1 MINVEVR
8 KTFRGGRQMTDDE
21 LRDYLS
27 SIRYGTLSYITSEGW
42 PDMRPLNFGSY
53 NGCYYFH
60 AHKTRGEKLKDLID
74 GAKVVISFYDTSDK
88 VGIEH
93 INTHKSAL
101 VYGHLERLD
110 TKINNEEEIRLGL
123 TAMCVSAGAAYKAA
137 PERMSQSLKG
147 ASVFKVVPEY
157 TVGKLVCFASTPD

>member
-1 MINVEVR
+1 MIDAEVR
-8 KTFRGGRQMTDDE
+8 KTFRGGRQMTDEE
-21 LRDYLS
+21 LNAYLS
-27 SIRYGTLSYITSEGW
+27 TIRYGTLSFMTGEGW
-42 PDMRPLNFGSY
+42 PDMRPLNFGIY

-60 AHKTRGEKLKDLID
+60 AHKTRGEKLKEWTD
-74 GAKVVISFYDTSDK
+74 GKKVVVSFYDASDK

-93 INTHKSAL
+93 VNTHKSVL

-110 TKINNEEEIRLGL
+110 TKPDAEEEIRQGL

-137 PERMSQSLKG
+137 PERMSKSLKG
-147 ASVFKVVPEY
+147 ASVFKVIPEY